1 MQSLNLTAQP
11 LQGVVTAVSPAVG
24 ATNFTVR
31 GLSPSTGYTVRL
43 AVTIFGGASVTS
55 EPVTV
60 ATLDGGNVGWG
71 GSFLQQRP
79 CLERTLGA
87 FYRQGAFRSGK
98 TGKFR
103 ENQKM
108 FSSN

>member
-31 GLSPSTGYTVRL
+31 GLSPSTSYTVRL

-60 ATLDGGNVGWG
+60 ATLDGGNVGWVGEGG

-79 CLERTLGA
+79 CLERTLGS
-87 FYRQGAFRSGK
+87 FYRQGSF
-98 TGKFR
+98 
-103 ENQKM
+103 
-108 FSSN
+108 